1 MAAPGVNV
9 STAVRSG
16 PSGVVLNPSGQYF
29 VVGLAER
36 GPTNVPTKI
45 NSMADY
51 RRVFGDRV
59 TYGALYD
66 DLQMFFEAG
75 GTQAWVLRVV
85 GAAATV
91 GTVSIDD
98 ASSVDTLRV
107 DAASPG
113 SWSSRL
119 SVQIELGSAGA
130 NSRKITVRLDGAIV
144 ETYNNLTSI
153 GDFVSRFAA
162 SPYIRV
168 TDLGSVTAAPGN
180 LPAVAP
186 AANLAVGNDDRAAVN
201 AARIA
206 AVLPL
211 LKIGYG
217 DGSVAAPGYGASV
230 HAALVAHA
238 KDYRRIAILEGAR
251 GGSAGDY
258 ATLAAALATTPG
270 SENAGLF
277 GPYLQVSDGAG
288 GVRTIPPAGF
298 VAAARA
304 KAHDQFGA
312 WAVGAG
318 EGSVSPYIL
327 GVESEWGRTEAEQ
340 LSAARVNPIRVVQN
354 KIRLYDWRSLSANEQ
369 DYASLAVADLL
380 DRLVTECEAR
390 LETFVFRT
398 IDGRGQLF
406 AEVKGVLIGILEPVR
421 AAGGI
426 FERTVNGEVL
436 DSGYSVNVSQSLN
449 TEASLARNEINA
461 QVAVRPSPNASL
473 INLTIVKVGLAAAA

>member
-36 GPTNVPTKI
+36 GPVDVPTKI

-51 RRVFGDRV
+51 RRVYGDRV

-85 GAAATV
+85 GAAATT
-91 GTVSIDD
+91 GTVTLDD
-98 ASSVDTLRV
+98 TAAEETIKV

-113 SWSSRL
+113 AWSSRI
-119 SVQIELGSAGA
+119 SVQVEAGSAGA
-130 NSRKITVRLDGAIV
+130 NSRKVTVRLDGVIV
-144 ETYNNLTSI
+144 ETYNNLTTVAQ
-153 GDFVSRFAA
+153 FVSRFAA

-168 TDLGSVTAAPGN
+168 TDLGSTTAEPGN
-180 LPAVAP
+180 LPVVAA
-186 AANLAVGNDDRAAVN
+186 AANLSVGVDDRAAVN
-201 AARIA
+201 AARIEA
-206 AVLPL
+206 SLPKF
-211 LKIGYG
+211 KIGYG
-217 DGSVAAPGYGASV
+217 DGAIGAPGFGATV
-230 HAALVAHA
+230 HSALIAHA
-238 KDYRRIAILEGAR
+238 KPYRRSAVLSGTRGA
-251 GGSAGDY
+251 SAGDY
-258 ATLAAALATTPG
+258 ATLALALGTVPG

-277 GPYLQVSDGAG
+277 GPYVQVSDGAG
-288 GVRTIPPAGF
+288 GLRTISPEGY

-304 KAHDQFGA
+304 KAHDRNGS

-318 EGSVSPYIL
+318 ETSITPYIL
-327 GVESEWGRTEAEQ
+327 GVEAEWGRAEAEQ
-340 LSAARVNPIRVVQN
+340 LSAARVNPIRIVQN
-354 KIRLYDWRSLSANEQ
+354 KIRLYDWRSLSANET

-380 DRLVTECEAR
+380 NRLVTECEAR

-406 AEVKGVLIGILEPVR
+406 AEVKGVLIGILEPIR
-421 AAGGI
+421 SAGGI
-426 FERTVNGEVL
+426 FERTVDGEVI
-436 DSGYSVNVSQSLN
+436 DVGYSVDVSRNLN
-449 TEASLARNEINA
+449 TEASLQRNEINA